1 MDVFGKG
8 TDEPSRPLLSPAVCF
23 ICENSPSQDAHRVI
37 DTRREF
43 NPEALTRLSG
53 RKYICEPC
61 ATEMGGAMGLVSPEQ
76 YSRVR
81 DERDATM
88 GDLVVVSAKLA
99 RAEESQVHVV
109 AVNEIVD
116 VISETVRVELSKQIA
131 VTAEVPQIK
140 LMGTAPRKPAASKA
154 TGDKA

>member
-23 ICENSPSQDAHRVI
+23 ICENNPSQEEHRVI

-61 ATEMGGAMGLVSPEQ
+61 ATEMGSAMGMVSATDYTAVVDDLRLSELNELQ
-76 YSRVR
+76 LISEL
-81 DERDATM
+81 DAERD
-88 GDLVVVSAKLA
+88 LKV
-99 RAEESQVHVV
+99 RVV
-109 AVNEIVD
+109 A
-116 VISETVRVELSKQIA
+116 A
-131 VTAEVPQIK
+131 AEVAEAVGEMLREELAK
-140 LMGTAPRKPAASKA
+140 TVKPAAPKKTA
-154 TGDKA
+154 PAKVTDDRP